1 MDDVGWSITV
11 GVQPASIT
19 SGFIHRYS
27 LATGG
32 PSGSPAAGVR
42 WAAAAFDAH
51 CGHAREVAFRRA
63 QVCASF
69 EGRNAYPN
77 AHRCGGWPAETAPR
91 RRAQLEGQT
100 QPTSIRSAVSWR
112 FPPTCPLVDRRVRAR
127 IGPRREGFLK
137 WRDLA
142 CLAQVRRHRSSGE
155 GSRHIRPSSGNLRTA
170 RPSAVRPATADDE
183 SDNSIAWRAVG
194 AAASTAADRPHG
206 ASRAD
211 HRLLPIRRSGLGPA
225 RSASSCF
232 GCQQRRGSAGRT
244 ERGQGASPGG

>member
-91 RRAQLEGQT
+91 RRAQLEGREPTLTVFPARGWQSRQT
-100 QPTSIRSAVSWR
+100 CRHYWTDGAPVLSA
-112 FPPTCPLVDRRVRAR
+112 
-127 IGPRREGFLK
+127 GG
-137 WRDLA
+137 
-142 CLAQVRRHRSSGE
+142 SSG
-155 GSRHIRPSSGNLRTA
+155 L
-170 RPSAVRPATADDE
+170 
-183 SDNSIAWRAVG
+183 
-194 AAASTAADRPHG
+194 
-206 ASRAD
+206 
-211 HRLLPIRRSGLGPA
+211 
-225 RSASSCF
+225 
-232 GCQQRRGSAGRT
+232 
-244 ERGQGASPGG
+244 